1 MSFFALPYIPPAAKA
16 ARSGKAKGRF
26 GFLAPL
32 RMYLPRRLENGR
44 SYYGVSLLAIGV
56 FGGVLAAGY
65 VNTMLQLHSMN
76 EFNFSASMNGYLLSL
91 STLPSPHLT

>member
-1 MSFFALPYIPPAAKA
+1 MYVPRKLED
-16 ARSGKAKGRF
+16 GRK
-26 GFLAPL
+26 
-32 RMYLPRRLENGR
+32 
-44 SYYGVSLLAIGV
+44 YYGVSLLAVGV

-91 STLPSPHLT
+91 GASPAWHLAWLSSVG